1 MDGKPSLK
9 PLWDAAPIQGQ
20 WSAGVKG
27 IVFTEFF
34 KHVEEMH
41 GEVALD
47 EIIVRA
53 ELPHGGAYT
62 NVGTYPFD
70 EMLALVGAHVAV
82 TGEPVPQMLDGFGQH
97 CFASW
102 VENSG
107 QFFNPER
114 GLFTILSEVNTFHER
129 EVRKLY
135 PDAELPTFTVEARDP
150 RVLVLGY
157 HSTKRLTELAIG
169 VIKGAAQHLGQA
181 ISISAET
188 VTGPEGEYGRL
199 RIELVGS
206 SVTDQPVI
214 ACPVQTRT

>member
-1 MDGKPSLK
+1 M
-9 PLWDAAPIQGQ
+9 
-20 WSAGVKG
+20 KG
-27 IVFTEFF
+27 IVFSEFF
-34 KHVEEMH
+34 KHVEQVH

-82 TGEPVPQMLDGFGQH
+82 TGALVPEVLDGFGQH

-102 VENSG
+102 VQNSG
-107 QFFNPER
+107 QFFTRER
-114 GLFTILSEVNTFHER
+114 GLFTILSEVNAFHER

-135 PDAELPTFTVEARDP
+135 PDAELPTFTVEARDD

-169 VIKGAAQHLGQA
+169 VIKGAAQHLGQEVG
-181 ISISAET
+181 ITAET
-188 VTGPEGEYGRL
+188 VTGPEGEYARL
-199 RIELVGS
+199 RIELLAA
-206 SVTDQPVI
+206 SVTDQPVM
-214 ACPVQTRT
+214 ACPFQTRT